1 MPGTISILLVEDDED
16 DFVVTRD
23 LLSEVKGRAFD
34 LVWARTYDE
43 AVREIRARHYDVFL
57 VDYRLGNR
65 TGLDLL
71 AGELEQGRLGPVI
84 ILTGQGTDDVD
95 VQAMRLGAAG
105 YLVKGELRA
114 GELERTIRYAIE
126 RHEALPIDARG
137 PQSQVHV
144 KRARVVAF
152 IGAKGGV
159 GTTSVVANVAVVLA
173 NRGLQITAIELRGDY
188 GGLTRLL
195 NIAPLG
201 DIGQL
206 LGATTGPITP
216 DALEEHIA
224 LHPTGLR
231 VLAAAQAVEHFHTLG
246 EGQGIAIVEAA
257 AAGTD
262 LVLLDLPAGATQSN
276 REALRAADLV
286 ALVVDREPSS
296 LTAAR
301 VTLDLLRSWR
311 VEAPVGTVIVSRVT
325 LPEAVPISEIHAMLS
340 LRKYGV
346 VPAAPD
352 LFYRASASYTPI
364 VVSRPD
370 HVVSK
375 ALDELALC
383 MLLLR

>member
-1 MPGTISILLVEDDED
+1 
-16 DFVVTRD
+16 
-23 LLSEVKGRAFD
+23 
-34 LVWARTYDE
+34 
-43 AVREIRARHYDVFL
+43 
-57 VDYRLGNR
+57 
-65 TGLDLL
+65 
-71 AGELEQGRLGPVI
+71 
-84 ILTGQGTDDVD
+84 
-95 VQAMRLGAAG
+95 
-105 YLVKGELRA
+105 
-114 GELERTIRYAIE
+114 
-126 RHEALPIDARG
+126 
-137 PQSQVHV
+137 
-144 KRARVVAF
+144 
-152 IGAKGGV
+152 
-159 GTTSVVANVAVVLA
+159 
-173 NRGLQITAIELRGDY
+173 
-188 GGLTRLL
+188 
-195 NIAPLG
+195 
-201 DIGQL
+201 
-206 LGATTGPITP
+206 
-216 DALEEHIA
+216 
-224 LHPTGLR
+224 